1 MLPLRKS
8 LAVLALC
15 AAAVPALA
23 QTTVEDA
30 WARATVANQQ
40 SSGAFMTLT
49 ADTDSKLVE
58 VQSPVAK
65 SVQIHQMQMKGDV
78 MTMGPVDALAL
89 PAGKAVS
96 LDADGYHVMLMG
108 LLQQLKEG
116 QQVPLTLV
124 IEDAKGNKENLEIQ
138 VPVRALTSG
147 KQEMHHDH
155 GHM

>member
-1 MLPLRKS
+1 M
-8 LAVLALC
+8 
-15 AAAVPALA
+15 
-23 QTTVEDA
+23 
-30 WARATVANQQ
+30 
-40 SSGAFMTLT
+40 
-49 ADTDSKLVE
+49 
-58 VQSPVAK
+58 
-65 SVQIHQMQMKGDV
+65 
-78 MTMGPVDALAL
+78 
-89 PAGKAVS
+89 S